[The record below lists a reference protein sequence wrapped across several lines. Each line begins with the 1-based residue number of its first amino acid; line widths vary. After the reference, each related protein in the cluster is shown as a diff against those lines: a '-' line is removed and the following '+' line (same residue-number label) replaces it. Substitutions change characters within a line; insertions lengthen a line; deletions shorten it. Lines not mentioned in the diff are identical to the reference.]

1 MRRLF
6 GVGLAGA
13 ILMLPAFSQHAGVL
27 AQAPQKLMMEGDVA
41 LWTVAIKPDKTADF
55 EKFVG
60 KLKEALTKAGTP
72 EAKAQLAGWK
82 VAKMSAPGP
91 EGTVMYTHVI
101 TPVNGADYNLLQIM
115 YAVFTDPAE
124 QKALYDLYA
133 GSLAKN
139 LGILSG
145 KVAMDLSK

>member
-13 ILMLPAFSQHAGVL
+13 ILTLPAFSQHAGVL

-41 LWTVAIKPDKTADF
+41 LWSVAIKPDKTADF
-55 EKFVG
+55 EKFLG

-82 VAKMSAPGP
+82 VVKMSTTMPD
-91 EGTVMYTHVI
+91 GTVVYTHVI
-101 TPVNGADYNLLQIM
+101 NPVNGADYNLLQVM

-139 LGILSG
+139 LGISSG
-145 KVAMDLSK
+145 KIAVDLSK